1 MKLPKEG
8 ITPQEEP
15 EMGAGRSRS
24 REPSLSEFRYV
35 ILIMTII
42 FIATVALMISI

>member
-8 ITPQEEP
+8 TKPQEEP
-15 EMGAGRSRS
+15 EMAASRSKS
-24 REPSLSEFRYV
+24 REPNLSELKIV
-35 ILIMTII
+35 ILIQTII

>member
-15 EMGAGRSRS
+15 EMRAGRSKS
-24 REPSLSEFRYV
+24 REPNLSELKIV
-35 ILIMTII
+35 ILIQTII